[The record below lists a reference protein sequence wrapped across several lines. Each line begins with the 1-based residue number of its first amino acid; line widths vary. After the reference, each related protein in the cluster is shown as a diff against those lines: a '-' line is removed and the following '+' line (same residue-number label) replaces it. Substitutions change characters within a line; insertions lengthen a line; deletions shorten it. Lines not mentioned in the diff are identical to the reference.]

1 MIRQALQATGRLHIR
16 LRDEHGF
23 LKRELTTSNLV
34 VNTGLYHIADQLSD
48 RGEAAMSHLAVGTG
62 TTTPVASDTQL
73 ANQLEDRH
81 AFTSKTQGA
90 GSSANKVTYVA
101 EWAAGHATG
110 AVTEAGI
117 FNSDSAGQMLCRA
130 VFAVI
135 NKGASDTMTLTWELN
150 IN

>member
-1 MIRQALQATGRLHIR
+1 MHSSIRAKGKLHIII
-16 LRDEHGF
+16 RDERG
-23 LKRELTTSNLV
+23 LAKQEVVANNLV
-34 VNTGLYHIADQLSD
+34 VNTGLYHIADQLAERD
-48 RGEAAMSHLAVGTG
+48 EAATSCMAVGTG
-62 TTTPVASDTQL
+62 TTPAAVGDTQL
-73 ANQLEDRH
+73 GNQLEDRH
-81 AFTSKTQGA
+81 YFTSRTQGS

-110 AVTEAGI
+110 AITEAGI

-135 NKGASDTMTLTWELN
+135 NKGASDTMTLTWELT